1 MQNIALLKKPLYIA
15 LTLLGALPFD
25 ALGGAYAALESSET
39 VFDQDAVFENNQI
52 DINTGDA
59 LGGGLYAAENS
70 KTVFSANAT
79 FKNNFVKTAL
89 FGRAD
94 GGGLYAA
101 NSASVTFNGST
112 RFEENSAEAGGAIA
126 AFGKLEF
133 NKTNAEGAYDNIF
146 LNNRATGQ
154 GGAIYG
160 GSLLESE
167 GKLEAFVIK
176 GGTLFDGNTVLKESY
191 DSQLMGGAVGLLG
204 LELDVQFG
212 SKTVFQN
219 NAIER
224 TVAAQADASIWGGA
238 LASFTKSTTFN
249 GYAEFTGN
257 KITAVLEEKVFGG
270 AAFGTVGDWT
280 FKGSATFDSNAIS
293 VGGMQQN
300 GLVGGG
306 ALALAGGTHKFEKGN
321 DPKNENTVL
330 FKNNEI
336 SMDLAKNSGSSLAGG
351 ALDAETGANV
361 TFEGKTDF
369 IGNKITIKG
378 YDGNAGEFADAYG
391 GAIYAGNGSLSGSGS
406 GSGSKIVFND
416 AVSFNNNG
424 ISTVVSGNL
433 FGGAVSVS
441 ESSAIE
447 FNGTAAFYNNSVSAS
462 YAGLIAL
469 GGAMTSDGAATNFK
483 KGATFVGNKISVNMG
498 MAAYGGALVASQGAT
513 FGRGTAQDENYE
525 TRFIN
530 NAIEVE
536 TVVEESNKLYGGA
549 LAAGGNLVFEGV
561 STFEGNKISLRD
573 AEDGVD
579 EIYAFGGAIYNTINT
594 AATTT
599 TFGGK
604 ATFANNTVEVGGKA
618 DADGKAT
625 AAGGAMFITSEVGIT
640 VGGASLSF
648 AQGAEFIN
656 NHVSGGM
663 ASIGGALASSGLKDV
678 LFGTKDA
685 GGDVRFDNNYAS
697 ANNTTMAM
705 GGAFYED
712 SRGEMN
718 FYGNAFFTNN
728 RIDVNNVLSADGGI
742 AGGALAALTDTV
754 NFERDVT
761 FGNNYIKVGGS
772 VAENTKIAGGA
783 MAYFGESELTFANGA
798 TFTNNRIEAA
808 NGVGKGGA
816 LYVVGADVHTPP
828 RITFNGET
836 LFQGNYVTDSTGTRS
851 NSIYADGSNA
861 GVDIHITTSSGK
873 SFTDYDGM
881 DGTKYAV
888 RITGGGAMNLYG
900 GVRGSD
906 VTFEKTGGG
915 VLTLQVNSSLAQ
927 GLDRAALDV
936 SDLKI
941 SAGGLAFTT
950 AGTLTLDTNY
960 LMMRASGTFELS
972 DEILALNGTTFK
984 TDTGYTF
991 EYVIDKD
998 GGTLSLSL
1006 KDYEPPAPTRPVE
1019 EETNFVNSAK
1029 SLVVADVRAGVAQ
1042 ITDRLSSLGAGMSVS
1057 PASPTANQGR
1067 SGGDDAADISL
1078 WAKAL
1083 YTSTDLR
1090 GATKM
1095 DSDGYG
1101 FIIGIDGGAAQDLYL
1116 GAALGYTHNK
1126 GDTDLSHFKSETYL
1140 GYLYGRYALTRKTG
1154 LTGTIGYGFTQ
1165 FDLDAATDKFNAHTI
1180 NAQATADYAL
1190 PAHLTA
1196 EIGAR
1201 YTFSAM
1207 DAYTTGT
1214 TKVAAQDTHT
1224 GTVLAGLRYRRNVGG
1239 FVVKANAGALYDVYS
1254 DAADYRLTQS
1264 GVASY
1269 ARGERLHRFG
1279 GEAGAGIGCEG
1290 EAFGVEAD
1298 YNAQVRKDYND
1309 QTVSVKLVYRF
1320 NAPKAKRKRVT
1331 GGKVTAVPAMSTP
1344 NKVAEPIVISAQN
1357 KVAPASPTPAAPQ
1370 GHLQV
1375 SSFKK
1380 EKNARKQYRNLSKKY
1395 PELRGK
1401 TPEYKQVDVKGK
1413 GRRVRTYVA
1422 GEDGE
1427 LKTLCQKMH
1436 GDLKNTCLIGK

>member
-1 MQNIALLKKPLYIA
+1 MFFPSTAAKKISFAGRTLFKDNTLATNGESFLTAILLAQVDGSFSMARTDFVGNRITADNITDEAEGYGVVHS
-15 LTLLGALPFD
+15 GALSGNFTGETTFQD
-25 ALGGAYAALESSET
+25 NVFHIKTATNGGAMANARSLNFANATFTGNKITADNVRGAFKALGGAYAALESSEN
-39 VFDQDAVFENNQI
+39 VFGQDAVFENNQI
-52 DINTGDA
+52 DVNTGDA

-70 KTVFSANAT
+70 TTVFDASAT
-79 FKNNFVKTAL
+79 FKNNSVKTAS

-112 RFEENSAEAGGAIA
+112 RFEKNSADAGGAIA

-133 NKTNAEGAYDNIF
+133 NKTNAGGAYDNIF

-160 GSLLESE
+160 GGLIASE
-167 GKLEAFVIK
+167 GKLELFVIK

-204 LELDVQFG
+204 LALDVQFG

-224 TVAAQADASIWGGA
+224 TVAAGTDASIWGGA

-249 GYAEFTGN
+249 GYAEFTDN
-257 KITAVLEEKVFGG
+257 KITADWEERAFGG

-280 FKGSATFDSNAIS
+280 FKGSAIFDSNAIS

-300 GLVGGG
+300 GLVSGG
-306 ALALAGGTHKFEKGN
+306 ALAFAGGTHKFEKGN

-336 SMDLAKNSGSSLAGG
+336 SMDLAKNSGSSLTGG
-351 ALDAETGANV
+351 ALIAETGASV

-369 IGNKITIKG
+369 IGNKITIKNYDDNTG
-378 YDGNAGEFADAYG
+378 YIADAYG
-391 GAIYAGNGSLSGSGS
+391 GAIYAGNGSLSGSVS
-406 GSGSKIVFND
+406 ESGSKIVFND

-441 ESSAIE
+441 DSSIIE
-447 FNGTAAFYNNSVSAS
+447 FNGTAAFYNNSVSAFS
-462 YAGLIAL
+462 KGLVAL
-469 GGAMTSDGAATNFK
+469 GGAMNSDGAATNFK

-498 MAAYGGALVASQGAT
+498 EMAYGGAVYAETGAT
-513 FGRGTAQDENYE
+513 FGRGTAQGENYE

-530 NAIEVE
+530 NAIEVG
-536 TVVEESNKLYGGA
+536 TVMEEINALGGGA
-549 LAAGGNLVFEGV
+549 LGAADFLTFAGA
-561 STFEGNKISLRD
+561 STFNGNKIILRD
-573 AEDGVD
+573 AEDGAS
-579 EIYAFGGAIYNTINT
+579 EIYAYGGAIYNTINT

-604 ATFANNTVEVGGKA
+604 TTFANNTVEVGGKA

-656 NHVSGGM
+656 NHVFGGM
-663 ASIGGALASSGLKDV
+663 ASIGGALVSVGLKDV
-678 LFGTKDA
+678 SFGTKDS
-685 GGDVRFDNNYAS
+685 GGTVRFDNNYVS
-697 ANNTTMAM
+697 ANNTAIVM

-712 SRGEMN
+712 SNGEMN
-718 FYGNAFFTNN
+718 FYGDAFFTDN
-728 RIDVNNVLSADGGI
+728 RIDVNNVLSEDGDV
-742 AGGALAALTDTV
+742 AGGALAALTDAV

-761 FGNNYIKVGGS
+761 FGGNYIKVGGS
-772 VAENTKIAGGA
+772 VVENTRIAGGA
-783 MAYFGESELTFANGA
+783 MAYFGENELTFANGA
-798 TFTNNRIEAA
+798 TFTNNRIEAV

-816 LYVVGADVHTPP
+816 LYVVGADVYTPP

-861 GVDIHITTSSGK
+861 GVDIHITTGSGAA
-873 SFTDYDGM
+873 FTDYDGM

-984 TDTGYTF
+984 TDTGYAF

-1006 KDYEPPAPTRPVE
+1006 KDYEPPAPSRPVE
-1019 EETNFVNSAK
+1019 EEKNFVNSAK

-1042 ITDRLSSLGAGMSVS
+1042 ITDRLSSLGASMSVS
-1057 PASPTANQGR
+1057 PASTASPASNQGR

-1101 FIIGIDGGAAQDLYL
+1101 FIIGVDGGASGDLYL
-1116 GAALGYTHNK
+1116 GA
-1126 GDTDLSHFKSETYL
+1126 
-1140 GYLYGRYALTRKTG
+1140 
-1154 LTGTIGYGFTQ
+1154 
-1165 FDLDAATDKFNAHTI
+1165 
-1180 NAQATADYAL
+1180 
-1190 PAHLTA
+1190 
-1196 EIGAR
+1196 
-1201 YTFSAM
+1201 
-1207 DAYTTGT
+1207 
-1214 TKVAAQDTHT
+1214 
-1224 GTVLAGLRYRRNVGG
+1224 
-1239 FVVKANAGALYDVYS
+1239 ALYDVYS

-1264 GVASY
+1264 GAASY

-1279 GEAGAGIGCEG
+1279 GEAGAGIGYEG

-1320 NAPKAKRKRVT
+1320 NAPKTKTKRMTDVPIAASAQHK
-1331 GGKVTAVPAMSTP
+1331 AV
-1344 NKVAEPIVISAQN
+1344 EPIAPPVQN
-1357 KVAPASPTPAAPQ
+1357 KVDAPPAAVQHKVDASSATPAPQ

-1380 EKNARKQYRNLSKKY
+1380 EKNARKQYRKLSKKY

-1422 GEDGE
+1422 GENKE
-1427 LKTLCQKMH
+1427 LENLCQKMH
-1436 GDLKNTCLIGK
+1436 GDLKDICLIGK

>member
-1 MQNIALLKKPLYIA
+1 MVVSLFIRMSAMQNIALLKKSLYIA
-15 LTLLGALPFD
+15 LTLSGALPFD
-25 ALGGAYAALESSET
+25 ARAAQNCTKTTDAQTGIVTTACALTENVDASADRFKNDAPANKNAENLTLVLNKDIEISMPEDAAALTESVINAGRDAAVKGGFLSVDAANGGDYTLTVKNIKSASSDLNYTDAIVFSGYGGAAINVNFVMENNDASSSGAGTVFAAMGNAVFNGTTAFKDNKSGLLFFAAGDTDFNSVKYANAVDAGEALTDYAKRQYDNRFENNAATTPTGVFSVNGGKNISFAGRTLFKDNTLATNGESFLTAILLAQVDGSFSMARTDFVGNGITADNITDEAEGYGVIHSGASSGNFTGETTFKDNVFHIKTATNGGVVYGGAMANARSLNFANATFAGNKITTENVSGEFKALGGAYAALESSET
-39 VFDQDAVFENNQI
+39 VFGQDAFFENNQI
-52 DINTGDA
+52 VINTGDA

-79 FKNNFVKTAL
+79 FKKNSVKTAS

-224 TVAAQADASIWGGA
+224 TVAARDDASIWGGA
-238 LASFTKSTTFN
+238 LASFAKSTTFN

-300 GLVGGG
+300 GLAGGG

-321 DPKNENTVL
+321 DPKNENSVL

-336 SMDLAKNSGSSLAGG
+336 SMDSVKNSGIALAGG
-351 ALDAETGANV
+351 ALNAETGANV
-361 TFEGKTDF
+361 TFGGKTDF
-369 IGNKITIKG
+369 IGNKITIKTF
-378 YDGNAGEFADAYG
+378 DVDNDEIADVYG
-391 GAIYAGNGSLSGSGS
+391 GAIYAGSGSLSGSGS

-433 FGGAVSVS
+433 FGGAVYVS
-441 ESSAIE
+441 ESSGIE
-447 FNGTAAFYNNSVSAS
+447 FNGTAAFYNNSVSANG
-462 YAGLIAL
+462 AGLVVL
-469 GGAMTSDGAATNFK
+469 GGAMISDGASTNFK

-498 MAAYGGALVASQGAT
+498 VEAYGGALVASQGAT
-513 FGRGTAQDENYE
+513 FGRGTAQGENYE
-525 TRFIN
+525 TRFMN

-536 TVVEESNKLYGGA
+536 TVVEENNALYGGA
-549 LAAGGNLVFEGV
+549 LAAGGNL
-561 STFEGNKISLRD
+561 TFEGASTFDGNKIILRD
-573 AEDGVD
+573 AEDGAD

-594 AATTT
+594 AATLTA
-599 TFGGK
+599 FGGK
-604 ATFANNTVEVGGKA
+604 ATFANNAVEIGGKA
-618 DADGKAT
+618 DVDGKAT

-663 ASIGGALASSGLKDV
+663 VSIGGALVSSGLKDV

-697 ANNTTMAM
+697 ANNTAMAM

-783 MAYFGESELTFANGA
+783 MAYFGEGELTFANGA

-828 RITFNGET
+828 P
-836 LFQGNYVTDSTGTRS
+836 Y
-851 NSIYADGSNA
+851 
-861 GVDIHITTSSGK
+861 
-873 SFTDYDGM
+873 
-881 DGTKYAV
+881 
-888 RITGGGAMNLYG
+888 
-900 GVRGSD
+900 
-906 VTFEKTGGG
+906 
-915 VLTLQVNSSLAQ
+915 
-927 GLDRAALDV
+927 
-936 SDLKI
+936 
-941 SAGGLAFTT
+941 
-950 AGTLTLDTNY
+950 
-960 LMMRASGTFELS
+960 
-972 DEILALNGTTFK
+972 
-984 TDTGYTF
+984 
-991 EYVIDKD
+991 
-998 GGTLSLSL
+998 
-1006 KDYEPPAPTRPVE
+1006 
-1019 EETNFVNSAK
+1019 
-1029 SLVVADVRAGVAQ
+1029 
-1042 ITDRLSSLGAGMSVS
+1042 
-1057 PASPTANQGR
+1057 
-1067 SGGDDAADISL
+1067 
-1078 WAKAL
+1078 
-1083 YTSTDLR
+1083 
-1090 GATKM
+1090 
-1095 DSDGYG
+1095 
-1101 FIIGIDGGAAQDLYL
+1101 
-1116 GAALGYTHNK
+1116 
-1126 GDTDLSHFKSETYL
+1126 
-1140 GYLYGRYALTRKTG
+1140 
-1154 LTGTIGYGFTQ
+1154 
-1165 FDLDAATDKFNAHTI
+1165 
-1180 NAQATADYAL
+1180 
-1190 PAHLTA
+1190 HL
-1196 EIGAR
+1196 
-1201 YTFSAM
+1201 
-1207 DAYTTGT
+1207 
-1214 TKVAAQDTHT
+1214 
-1224 GTVLAGLRYRRNVGG
+1224 
-1239 FVVKANAGALYDVYS
+1239 
-1254 DAADYRLTQS
+1254 
-1264 GVASY
+1264 
-1269 ARGERLHRFG
+1269 
-1279 GEAGAGIGCEG
+1279 
-1290 EAFGVEAD
+1290 
-1298 YNAQVRKDYND
+1298 
-1309 QTVSVKLVYRF
+1309 
-1320 NAPKAKRKRVT
+1320 
-1331 GGKVTAVPAMSTP
+1331 
-1344 NKVAEPIVISAQN
+1344 
-1357 KVAPASPTPAAPQ
+1357 
-1370 GHLQV
+1370 
-1375 SSFKK
+1375 
-1380 EKNARKQYRNLSKKY
+1380 
-1395 PELRGK
+1395 
-1401 TPEYKQVDVKGK
+1401 
-1413 GRRVRTYVA
+1413 
-1422 GEDGE
+1422 
-1427 LKTLCQKMH
+1427 
-1436 GDLKNTCLIGK
+1436 